1 MSSPGD
7 RVRSAATLG
16 PNKEKALSTDW
27 YTKLVLTVIAASA
40 AFLVAEH
47 LNATDGG
54 SQEGRFRLQAIPMG
68 RILLRLDTETG
79 KTWSAALNQPK
90 AWEEIAD
97 SPIDTLLDDAPA
109 PEASAADPA
118 PPSIPAT
125 NLKRKQPEAPPGD
138 DS

>member
-7 RVRSAATLG
+7 RVRSAATQG

-90 AWEEIAD
+90 AWAEIAD
-97 SPIDTLLDDAPA
+97 SPIETLLDDAP
-109 PEASAADPA
+109 EAAAADPA
-118 PPSIPAT
+118 PPAIPAT
-125 NLKRKQPEAPPGD
+125 NLKPKKPEAPPAD